1 MIRTMTT
8 ADRAN
13 LPNVET
19 VLDYP
24 GHEATRVSHSSFCP
38 LTGKHDLSGA
48 LSPECPRAKT
58 TEGVEFCYCHV
69 CGPLY
74 METTHVGRVLALRE
88 RNGYDDSDFYAIVWD
103 DAKGCPVEV
112 EYASTRG
119 WTYPNGAKVDATPE
133 IVAKWEAW
141 TIEQKRACERA
152 RLAAEAAI
160 PRVGRTVRV
169 VKGRKVEIGTT
180 AEVFW
185 AGRDQ
190 FRRGQFGRRDVER
203 VGLRL
208 LDGTRVFTSA
218 ENVVVE
224 GAEGPAPAHEERHAV
239 ALAYGHGATLWA
251 PV

>member
-8 ADRAN
+8 ADRAS

-19 VLDYP
+19 VTNYP
-24 GHEATRVSHSSFCP
+24 GHEAGRVGHASDCP
-38 LTGKHDLSGA
+38 HHAKNDLSGA
-48 LSPECPRAKT
+48 ASSECPRGRT
-58 TEGVEFCYCHV
+58 VEGVEFCYCHV
-69 CGPLY
+69 FGPLY

-103 DAKGCPVEV
+103 DEKGRPVEV

-133 IVAKWEAW
+133 IVEKWEAW
-141 TIEQKRACERA
+141 TREQKAACERA
-152 RLAAEAAI
+152 RLAAEAAL

-169 VKGRKVEIGTT
+169 VKGRKVEVGTVG
-180 AEVFW
+180 EVFW

-190 FRRGQFGRRDVER
+190 FKRGPWGRREIER
-203 VGLRL
+203 VGIRL
-208 LDGTRVFTSA
+208 LDGSRVFLDA
-218 ENVVVE
+218 GNVVVE
-224 GAEGPAPAHEERHAV
+224 GAEGPAPADEDRHAV

-251 PV
+251 AV